1 MLIEKRSGRRL
12 MNQINVVPYIDVM
25 LVLLV
30 IFMVTA
36 PMLTQGVKI
45 ELPKVAA
52 EALATDTRQQILTL
66 SVKADGGYYWNLGG
80 ELNTRQQTDSAVT
93 LEEMSAKVMQVVA
106 ARSDTQVYIRADD
119 TAGYGR
125 VVAAMAVLQ
134 KGGVSNLGLVTEAPQ

>member
-1 MLIEKRSGRRL
+1 MRQRRL

-52 EALATDTRQQILTL
+52 QALASNVEQQILTL
-66 SVKADGGYYWNLGG
+66 SVQADGGYYWNLGS
-80 ELNTRQQTDSAVT
+80 ELKTEGQTDSAVS
-93 LEEMSAKVMQVVA
+93 LEEMTAKVGAIIA
-106 ARSDTQVYIRADD
+106 ARGDTQVYVRADQN
-119 TAGYGR
+119 AAYVH
-125 VVAAMAVLQ
+125 VVAGIAALQ
-134 KGGVSNLGLVTEAPQ
+134 QGGVSNLGLITEAPQ